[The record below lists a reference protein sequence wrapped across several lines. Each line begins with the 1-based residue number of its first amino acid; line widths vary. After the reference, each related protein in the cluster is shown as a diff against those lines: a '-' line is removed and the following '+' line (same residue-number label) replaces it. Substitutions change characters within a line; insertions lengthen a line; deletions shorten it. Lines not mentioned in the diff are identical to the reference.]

1 MTNLDFSK
9 SIKLF
14 EEAKKYL
21 VGGVN
26 SPVRSFK
33 SVKGKP
39 LFIKNALGSHIF
51 DVDGNEYIDY
61 VASWGPMILG
71 HAHPEILDVVVQISK
86 NGTSFGATT
95 ELEINLAKKIV
106 ATYPSIEM
114 VRMTSSGTE
123 ATMSAIRVARGY
135 SKKDKIVKFE
145 GCYHGHND
153 YLLVKAG
160 SGIATLNIP
169 ESAGIPASI
178 IKDTLILP
186 FNDIV
191 AIKEVVKEYGREIA
205 AVIIE
210 PVPGNMGVVLP
221 KDGYLTELRE
231 VTQENNIILIF
242 DEVITG
248 FRLSLGGAQELFNV
262 VPDITC
268 LGKIIGGGFPV
279 GAYGG
284 SAEIMK
290 CLSPLGP
297 VYQAGTLSGNPVAM
311 AAGSKTMELLSE
323 EGVYEELEEKSN
335 ILEKG
340 LRQAAQD
347 CKVNCCINRIGSM
360 LTMFF
365 TEEEVYDYQSAKN
378 SNVNLYSIY
387 FKKMLEQKVYL
398 APSQFETM
406 FVSLAHSK
414 EDIEK
419 TIQASYYGFREVTK

>member
-1 MTNLDFSK
+1 ME
-9 SIKLF
+9 LF

-51 DVDGNEYIDY
+51 DVDGNKYIDY

-71 HAHPEILDVVVQISK
+71 HAHPEILEVVAQILK
-86 NGTSFGATT
+86 NGTSFGANT
-95 ELEINLAKKIV
+95 ELEISLAKKIV
-106 ATYPSIEM
+106 AAYPSIEM

-135 SKKDKIVKFE
+135 TKKDKIVKFE
-145 GCYHGHND
+145 GCYHGHSD
-153 YLLVKAG
+153 YLLVEAG
-160 SGIATLNIP
+160 SGVATLNIP
-169 ESAGIPASI
+169 GSAGIPASI
-178 IKDTLILP
+178 IKDTLVLP
-186 FNDIV
+186 FNNIV
-191 AIKEVVKEYGREIA
+191 AIKEVVEKYGHEIA

-221 KDGYLTELRE
+221 KNDYLKELRE
-231 VTQENNIILIF
+231 ITQENNIILIF

-248 FRLSLGGAQELFNV
+248 FRLSLGGAQELFNI

-284 SAEIMK
+284 CAEIME
-290 CLSPLGP
+290 CVAPLGP

-311 AAGSKTMELLSE
+311 AAGSKTLELLSE
-323 EGVYEELEEKSN
+323 EGVYEELKEKSN

-340 LRQAAQD
+340 LKQAAKD
-347 CKVNCCINRIGSM
+347 CKVDCCINRIGSM
-360 LTMFF
+360 LTIFF
-365 TEEEVYDYQSAKN
+365 TEREVCDYQSAKS
-378 SNVNLYSIY
+378 SNTNLYSIY

-398 APSQFETM
+398 APSQFEAM

-419 TIQASYYGFREVTK
+419 TIQASYYSFKEVTK